1 MSIVVSG
8 ILCCFKLALPSL
20 LFLLWDEAK
29 AAHYD
34 FDHCSHRGSLHPE
47 NPSNWQ
53 FFHPKFKISDHCNL
67 ENDSILTFPV
77 HYTSNKC
84 FPPAFPILPL
94 SAYSFDVKSEHGSRR
109 SSGPRW
115 IFSFSLC
122 TLLTLW
128 YMDTKLVVSCL
139 GERKL
144 QIGRIL
150 LVQTTSIWTMVTIV
164 VCNLLVVC
172 FFLRCELRM
181 PVIWQLWS
189 VRLT

>member
-8 ILCCFKLALPSL
+8 ILCCFKFALPSL
-20 LFLLWDEAK
+20 LFLLWDEVK

-94 SAYSFDVKSEHGSRR
+94 SAYSFDVKSEHGCGRN
-109 SSGPRW
+109 SGPRW
-115 IFSFSLC
+115 ILSRTEEVLSVYAPYLPCDIRTQNWLYHAWVRENCRLEGFSWCKPPPF
-122 TLLTLW
+122 
-128 YMDTKLVVSCL
+128 
-139 GERKL
+139 G
-144 QIGRIL
+144 Q
-150 LVQTTSIWTMVTIV
+150 
-164 VCNLLVVC
+164 
-172 FFLRCELRM
+172 
-181 PVIWQLWS
+181 WS
-189 VRLT
+189 QS